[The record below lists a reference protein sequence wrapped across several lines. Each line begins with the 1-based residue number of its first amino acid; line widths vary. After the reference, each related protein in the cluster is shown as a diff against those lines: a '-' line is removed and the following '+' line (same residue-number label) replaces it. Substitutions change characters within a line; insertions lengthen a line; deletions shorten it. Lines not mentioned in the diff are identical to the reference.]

1 MALSWSK
8 TTKHRDKLVI
18 WDLPVIKRNTENPW
32 ELLREYA
39 GNNDTVLEVG
49 AGEASYRKHFPK
61 TLKYKTMD
69 IDPEVKVDYR
79 SLRGIKEKFDSVWML
94 NLVEHLTIAQLEG
107 YAEDIKKILKP
118 GGRVII
124 WTHNVYALPD
134 ITHYD
139 FSHVQHYPVGD
150 LFGILNNHGYEL
162 ERAYRVLDNRG
173 LRKLRNPF
181 KRLICGI
188 LGVDYAWGLLL
199 VVKKE

>member
-1 MALSWSK
+1 
-8 TTKHRDKLVI
+8 
-18 WDLPVIKRNTENPW
+18 
-32 ELLREYA
+32 
-39 GNNDTVLEVG
+39 
-49 AGEASYRKHFPK
+49 
-61 TLKYKTMD
+61 
-69 IDPEVKVDYR
+69 VDYR
-79 SLRGIKEKFDSVWML
+79 SLKGIKEKFDSVWML

-162 ERAYRVLDNRG
+162 ERACRVLDNRG